1 MITEQEINKQNNNKK
16 ISHIFNFI
24 TTLSS
29 HRQTDRKK
37 EMSKRSLKE
46 ELNDIVNGFSA
57 NGDDFYDDD
66 ELEED
71 GLTTTQRINSLSKD
85 FIEDSDAFSHHERA
99 TSMKAKASEPELD
112 AKFSGKKV
120 SRKDLDSWFTGE
132 DDNDEEG
139 GMDEDE
145 EGEESEGLEDTN
157 DGAAEKSDEMI
168 TKAAA
173 EAERLHKELLRGSTS
188 KKGKKDDK
196 FSMIDKKAIEMDFEK
211 AKETRT
217 QNSLW
222 EVFVES
228 RIKLQQ
234 SLNLINGNSPLFTP
248 EKISS
253 VDVTSTDEEKDN
265 SEDSEVSST
274 KSQLQK
280 SKDLITETFAS
291 CMDVMKGLW
300 NQNSEITSSCGTFD
314 DVTIASSD
322 TSDAET
328 DDMTS
333 FDAMSAKFKRGEKA
347 FMTGFCAPVLDRW
360 YQRTQIGGINS
371 TGDVNGSKKFK
382 LVNQDINTQIDQI
395 LRDRQRLVQRTRI
408 NRLRPSD
415 VSNDVTADKPSAK
428 KGKLNNEN
436 VYDAE
441 IFDDTDFYGE
451 LLRELIDSGS
461 AGARGGDNGRDSL
474 FGDGNDANSELN
486 RIKNLRK
493 KSKRVNS
500 NASNKGR
507 RVKYDVIPELVSFM
521 APVDSTKETRAEWDT
536 QQLYSN
542 LFVAK

>member
-1 MITEQEINKQNNNKK
+1 
-16 ISHIFNFI
+16 
-24 TTLSS
+24 
-29 HRQTDRKK
+29 
-37 EMSKRSLKE
+37 MSKRSLKE
-46 ELNDIVNGFSA
+46 ELNDIVNGFDG
-57 NGDDFYDDD
+57 GDNFYDDD

-85 FIEDSDAFSHHERA
+85 FIDDSDTFSHHERA

-132 DDNDEEG
+132 DDEEG
-139 GMDEDE
+139 GMEEDE

-157 DGAAEKSDEMI
+157 DDVSGNKDEMI

-173 EAERLHKELLRGSTS
+173 EAERLHKELLKGSTS
-188 KKGKKDDK
+188 KKGKKEDK
-196 FSMIDKKAIEMDFEK
+196 FSMIDKKSIEMDFEK
-211 AKETRT
+211 AKETKT

-253 VDVTSTDEEKDN
+253 VDVINTDEQKNN
-265 SEDSEVSST
+265 SEDDST

-322 TSDAET
+322 VSDSEK

-347 FMTGFCAPVLDRW
+347 FMTGFCAPVLEKW

-408 NRLRPSD
+408 NRLRPTD
-415 VSNDVTADKPSAK
+415 VSNDVINERPSSK

-436 VYDAE
+436 VYDVE

-461 AGARGGDNGRDSL
+461 AGAREGGNGRDSL
-474 FGDGNDANSELN
+474 FGDGDDANSELN